1 MIVIHP
7 SRFLLHVCLLIAL
20 VTWIPDVFAQT
31 GSQGSEVSQV
41 NSEDT
46 DSSASISTADE
57 QWISDVKFDGNSVFS
72 DFDLL
77 TVTRTRP
84 NREFLQIPGFRW
96 WLWLYQLG
104 DPGGTVFGRALM
116 STGEPPAIL
125 QPENVEADVERLRLF
140 YMQEGFRR
148 VNIDYAVDEEDSPWV
163 TLRYKID
170 PGPPTFIRHLRYEG
184 IDSLGA
190 DVQNQIV
197 RESEISDARSPT
209 SDRYSEPALLEERTR
224 VLNVLRNSG
233 YAGVS
238 RDSIKAIVFPFSPD
252 SFDVTLT
259 IGPGEKYRFSDV
271 SFEVTGPETRP
282 HARNDTLAVVIHD
295 SLRAESY
302 VTARYT
308 QESQLESSLLD
319 RSLQFSPGDVYNQEA
334 LTATKRRL
342 EASGIFTYT
351 NINPVADEDSVDGS
365 LALDHLIELRTRR
378 RHQIRFETFML
389 QRGGVLGG
397 ADTELGTGIGVSY
410 RNLNLLGGGENFR
423 LRASGSI
430 AADSDFR
437 LFTSTQGEVSASI
450 LYPYLV
456 SPFRWID
463 RRVSLYDSRT
473 RVSLTLLAARRDQLK
488 LVIRGRGNMR
498 FRLEMQHSPTVASLI
513 DVIDFSVSNP
523 DTLEGFASE
532 FLDPLLA
539 SIGDDPIQR
548 ARILEDYTSPQ
559 INNAFRYTFRSAR
572 VNPLRREEGYSY
584 EVSGELGGTIPSILD
599 RYVFTPDTTEGS
611 LPALPIFSTGDDDL
625 RLIYRPYVRFVT
637 DLRRYRRLNR
647 MSVLAVKAL
656 GGIVQPTGGSDVAPF
671 DRRFFS
677 GGAFSVR
684 GWQLGELGPGAVDLF
699 SGAQSTTSETT
710 NILGGDIKLEASVEL
725 RSTFVRN
732 VLAADWIFA
741 LFADAG
747 NIWLGPRN
755 PGVDTAAPGD
765 DDGLFRLQNVY
776 EEIGVGSGLG
786 IRIAW
791 EYFIARI
798 DLGYKVYDPSRAVQG
813 IYPDGFSDPVLHFGI
828 GHTF

>member
-1 MIVIHP
+1 MLSAQSGTSVAGAAP
-7 SRFLLHVCLLIAL
+7 S
-20 VTWIPDVFAQT
+20 
-31 GSQGSEVSQV
+31 
-41 NSEDT
+41 
-46 DSSASISTADE
+46 DSSIVSSDRSASQQID
-57 QWISDVKFDGNSVFS
+57 QLISDVKFDGNTIFS
-72 DFDLL
+72 DFELL

-104 DPGGTVFGRALM
+104 DPGNTVLGRALM
-116 STGEPPAIL
+116 STGEPPAVF
-125 QPENVEADVERLRLF
+125 QQENVDADVERLRLF

-148 VNIDYAVDEEDSPWV
+148 VEIDYVLESENEPWV
-163 TLRYKID
+163 TLRYRIS
-170 PGPPTFIRHLRYEG
+170 PGPPTYIRTLNYEG
-184 IDSLGA
+184 IDSLETA
-190 DVQNQIV
+190 VRQQIIH
-197 RESEISDARSPT
+197 ESQIKDAATGT
-209 SDRYSEPALLEERTR
+209 SDRYSEPALLSERTR
-224 VLNVLRNSG
+224 ILNILRNSG

-259 IGPGEKYRFSDV
+259 IGPGEQYRFSDV
-271 SFEVTGPETRP
+271 GFEVQGPETRFSS
-282 HARNDTLAVVIHD
+282 REDTLAVIVHD
-295 SLRAESY
+295 SLATASY
-302 VTARYT
+302 VTAGYR
-308 QESQLESSLLD
+308 QESQLESSLLK
-319 RSLQFSPGDVYNQEA
+319 RSLQFSPGDTYSQA
-334 LTATKRRL
+334 RLTDTKRRL
-342 EASGIFTYT
+342 EASGIFAYT
-351 NINPVADEDSVDGS
+351 NINSLAADDSVGEQ

-397 ADTELGTGIGVSY
+397 ADTELGTGVGVSY

-463 RRVSLYDSRT
+463 RRINLYDSRT
-473 RVSLTLLAARRDQLK
+473 RLSLTLLAARRDQLK

-498 FRLEMQHSPTVASLI
+498 FRLEMQHSPTVVSLI
-513 DVIDFSVSNP
+513 DVLDFSVSNP
-523 DTLEGFASE
+523 DTLDGFGSD
-532 FLDPLLA
+532 FLDPLLQ

-584 EVSGELGGTIPSILD
+584 EVSGEIGGTIPSILD

-611 LPALPIFSTGDDDL
+611 LPSLPIFNTGETDP

-647 MSVLAVKAL
+647 MTVVAIKGL

-699 SGAQSTTSETT
+699 SDEQSTTAETT

-725 RSTFVRN
+725 RSTLVRN
-732 VLAADWIFA
+732 VLAAEWIFA
-741 LFADAG
+741 LFTDAG

-755 PGVDTAAPGD
+755 PGVDAATSGD
-765 DDGLFRLQNVY
+765 EDGLFRVQNLY
-776 EEIGVGSGLG
+776 REFGVGSGLG

-798 DLGYKVYDPSRAVQG
+798 DLGYKVYDPSRAVRG
-813 IYPDGFSDPVLHFGI
+813 IYPDGFSEPVLHFGI